1 MVAGIPTSLRF
12 IDLFY
17 SMGVGVLCAL
27 AYSALC
33 AVLGVGKRRLF
44 AADLLLFLF
53 SAIVLFSFSVTFSY
67 TGCLRWYMA
76 AGFLLGYWG
85 ALWLVAPL
93 AARFGQ
99 AIRWVFSLP
108 FLLFFRF
115 ALRPFWAWCKKM
127 RLKKPKLPKKQKK
140 QQEETL
146 HKERKVLYNS

>member
-17 SMGVGVLCAL
+17 SMGVGVLCEL

-85 ALWLVAPL
+85 ALWLAAPL
-93 AARFGQ
+93 AAR
-99 AIRWVFSLP
+99 S
-108 FLLFFRF
+108 
-115 ALRPFWAWCKKM
+115 ALSYPAASGRSW
-127 RLKKPKLPKKQKK
+127 KPAPTVPGCASTTAASPAVGSAQG
-140 QQEETL
+140 
-146 HKERKVLYNS
+146 V